1 MPRPKPRGPGKARPR
16 LSVVED
22 KAPAEQQKIAARPA
36 TRRKQ
41 AARRRGPSSTQLTV
55 VGGLAIAVVAVLVLL
70 VRSGVNVPADSSGGS
85 SAADPPTVGAGSLAP
100 GQPAPDFTG
109 TTFDGQKLTL
119 SSLRGK
125 PVLLNFFAS
134 WCTSCEHEL
143 PGIQQEYLA
152 HKDQGFTVLGVNS
165 LENGDGVGFYH
176 RFGLTFPAVRDPG
189 QPGRIASAYH
199 VTSALPASVFI
210 DKSGNVERIYR
221 GEITAATIENELKR
235 IG

>member
-1 MPRPKPRGPGKARPR
+1 MSVRP
-16 LSVVED
+16 
-22 KAPAEQQKIAARPA
+22 
-36 TRRKQ
+36 
-41 AARRRGPSSTQLTV
+41 AARRKHAAQRRRPSSTQLAV
-55 VGGLAIAVVAVLVLL
+55 AGGAVLVVAALVLL
-70 VRSGVNVPADSSGGS
+70 VRSGVSVPADSGGS
-85 SAADPPTVGAGSLAP
+85 SVEAPTVGAGSLAA

-152 HKDQGFTVLGVNS
+152 HKDQGFTVVGVNS

-176 RFGLTFPAVRDPG
+176 RFGLTFPAVHDPG
-189 QPGRIASAYH
+189 QPGRIGSVYQ

-210 DKSGNVERIYR
+210 DKSGNVDHIYR
-221 GEITAATIENELKR
+221 GEITAVTIENELKR

>member
-1 MPRPKPRGPGKARPR
+1 M
-16 LSVVED
+16 V
-22 KAPAEQQKIAARPA
+22 AA
-36 TRRKQ
+36 
-41 AARRRGPSSTQLTV
+41 
-55 VGGLAIAVVAVLVLL
+55 LVLL
-70 VRSGVNVPADSSGGS
+70 IRSGVGLPADSSGGS
-85 SAADPPTVGAGSLAP
+85 SAEPPTVGAGSLST

-152 HKDQGFTVLGVNS
+152 HKDQGFTVVGVNS
-165 LENGDGVGFYH
+165 LESGDGVGFYH
-176 RFGLTFPAVRDPG
+176 RFGLTFPAVHDPG
-189 QPGRIASAYH
+189 QPGRIGSVYQ
-199 VTSALPASVFI
+199 VTNALPASVFI
-210 DKSGNVERIYR
+210 DKSGNVDRIYR
-221 GEITAATIENELKR
+221 GEITVATIENELKR

>member
-1 MPRPKPRGPGKARPR
+1 MVAGGVAI
-16 LSVVED
+16 L
-22 KAPAEQQKIAARPA
+22 
-36 TRRKQ
+36 
-41 AARRRGPSSTQLTV
+41 V
-55 VGGLAIAVVAVLVLL
+55 VGALVLL

-85 SAADPPTVGAGSLAP
+85 SAAVPTVAAGSLAL

-125 PVLLNFFAS
+125 PVLVNFFAS

-152 HKDQGFTVLGVNS
+152 HKDQGFTVVGVNS
-165 LENGDGVGFYH
+165 LENGDGVGFYR
-176 RFGLTFPAVRDPG
+176 RFGLTFPAIHDPG
-189 QPGRIASAYH
+189 QPGRIGSVYQ
-199 VTSALPASVFI
+199 VTNALPASVFI
-210 DKSGNVERIYR
+210 DKNGNVDRIYR
-221 GEITAATIENELKR
+221 GEITTATIEDELKR

>member
-1 MPRPKPRGPGKARPR
+1 
-16 LSVVED
+16 V
-22 KAPAEQQKIAARPA
+22 AA
-36 TRRKQ
+36 
-41 AARRRGPSSTQLTV
+41 
-55 VGGLAIAVVAVLVLL
+55 LVLL

-85 SAADPPTVGAGSLAP
+85 SAVPPTVAAGSLAT

-125 PVLLNFFAS
+125 PVLVNFFAS

-143 PGIQQEYLA
+143 PAIQQEYLA
-152 HKDQGFTVLGVNS
+152 HKDQGFTVVGVNS
-165 LENGDGVGFYH
+165 LENGDGVAFYH
-176 RFGLTFPAVRDPG
+176 RFGLTFPAVYDPG
-189 QPGRIASAYH
+189 QPGRIGSVYH
-199 VTSALPASVFI
+199 VTNALPASVFI
-210 DKSGNVERIYR
+210 DKSGNVDHIYS

>member
-1 MPRPKPRGPGKARPR
+1 M
-16 LSVVED
+16 
-22 KAPAEQQKIAARPA
+22 
-36 TRRKQ
+36 
-41 AARRRGPSSTQLTV
+41 
-55 VGGLAIAVVAVLVLL
+55 VVATLFLL
-70 VRSGVNVPADSSGGS
+70 VRAGVNVPTDSSSGS
-85 SAADPPTVGAGSLAP
+85 SAEAPKIGAGSLAL

-143 PGIQQEYLA
+143 PAIQQEYLA
-152 HKDQGFTVLGVNS
+152 HKDEGFTVVGVNS
-165 LENGDGVGFYH
+165 LENGDGVRFYR
-176 RFGLTFPAVRDPG
+176 RFGLTFPAVYDPG
-189 QPGRIASAYH
+189 QPGRIGSVYQ
-199 VTSALPASVFI
+199 VTNALPASVFI

-221 GEITAATIENELKR
+221 GEITAATIETELKR

>member
-1 MPRPKPRGPGKARPR
+1 M
-16 LSVVED
+16 
-22 KAPAEQQKIAARPA
+22 
-36 TRRKQ
+36 
-41 AARRRGPSSTQLTV
+41 
-55 VGGLAIAVVAVLVLL
+55 AIAVVAALVLL

-85 SAADPPTVGAGSLAP
+85 TANPPTVGAGSLAP

-152 HKDQGFTVLGVNS
+152 HKDQGFTVVGVNS

-176 RFGLTFPAVRDPG
+176 RFRLTFPAVYDPG
-189 QPGRIASAYH
+189 QPGRIASVYQ
-199 VTSALPASVFI
+199 VTTALPASVFI
-210 DKSGNVERIYR
+210 DKSGNVDHIYR

>member
-1 MPRPKPRGPGKARPR
+1 
-16 LSVVED
+16 V
-22 KAPAEQQKIAARPA
+22 
-36 TRRKQ
+36 
-41 AARRRGPSSTQLTV
+41 
-55 VGGLAIAVVAVLVLL
+55 VVAALVLL
-70 VRSGVNVPADSSGGS
+70 VRSGVNVPTDSGGS
-85 SAADPPTVGAGSLAP
+85 SLEPPTVGAGSLAP

-119 SSLRGK
+119 SSLPGK

-152 HKDQGFTVLGVNS
+152 HKDQGFTVVGVNS
-165 LENGDGVGFYH
+165 LENGDGVGFYR
-176 RFGLTFPAVRDPG
+176 RFALTFPAVHDPG
-189 QPGRIASAYH
+189 QPGRIGSVYQ

-210 DKSGNVERIYR
+210 DKTGNVDRIYR

>member
-1 MPRPKPRGPGKARPR
+1 M
-16 LSVVED
+16 
-22 KAPAEQQKIAARPA
+22 AARPA
-36 TRRKQ
+36 TRRKH
-41 AARRRGPSSTQLTV
+41 AARRRGPSSTQFAV
-55 VGGLAIAVVAVLVLL
+55 AGGAIVVVAALVLL
-70 VRSGVNVPADSSGGS
+70 VRSGVSLPADSGGS
-85 SAADPPTVGAGSLAP
+85 SADSPTVGAGSLAT

-125 PVLLNFFAS
+125 PVLVNFFAS

-152 HKDQGFTVLGVNS
+152 HKDQGFTVVGVNS

-176 RFGLTFPAVRDPG
+176 RFGLTFPAFHDLG
-189 QPGRIASAYH
+189 QPGRIASVYQ
-199 VTSALPASVFI
+199 VISALPASVFI
-210 DKSGNVERIYR
+210 DKSGNVDRIYR
-221 GEITAATIENELKR
+221 GEITATTIESELRR